1 MGTSKHVHAMLVDGY
16 LALHLRELGSD
27 KRNDLGVVR
36 RLRATARVLL
46 NARITAFPVSW
57 RRPTPWGRRP
67 YFDDL
72 LFPQGWISPART
84 RRADRIGRAKAR
96 SGAWA
101 SGTLT
106 SCPPNRRADTNAIS
120 GKPYGLTVSL
130 PALISRGTV
139 FTEVPSSLAIAAG
152 LSIRSSSRSGG
163 ISFFCLLLM
172 RRLQ

>member
-96 SGAWA
+96 SGPGHQAPLRA
-101 SGTLT
+101 ARQTDVRTPMRFLESLT
-106 SCPPNRRADTNAIS
+106 
-120 GKPYGLTVSL
+120 
-130 PALISRGTV
+130 AL
-139 FTEVPSSLAIAAG
+139 
-152 LSIRSSSRSGG
+152 
-163 ISFFCLLLM
+163 
-172 RRLQ
+172 Q